1 MTYFAYYFML
11 NIYCILSEIKFLH
24 KLKVLVLKKI
34 VCLICFVIIFISFS
48 TICYAS
54 NGAFDTIK
62 LGLFFGQTAKN
73 SVNLSCDGGFF
84 VGYEQNGEFIQTM
97 AVELPSVRAFV
108 NGDGQIEIEGV
119 SAFEGDMTIK
129 PGAGFLKIEGN
140 AYRGDCQLVLK
151 DGKMTVINKLPTE
164 EYLYSVL
171 GKEMSPSWPIEA
183 LKAQAICARTYAV
196 RNWNKFSSYGFNLCT
211 TTVSQVYGGIAT
223 ESERTIDAVN
233 QTSGQLL
240 KYNGQVAEALF
251 FASDGGYTADA
262 KYVWG
267 GSVPYLTAKEDPY
280 EVNSTAS
287 YGTWTVTLSAEEVAQ
302 KLLDRSI
309 NIGRI
314 KNVRVTGEDNHTV
327 YEVEIVGDNGTYSV
341 KNDSVR
347 TLFGLKSQYFTIDA
361 KGGNSG
367 TIAENWSLFRKNA
380 YEYYVNGDFGI
391 FADGLPSAG
400 SFTFNGRGYGHRV
413 GMSQCGARDMA
424 LMGFSAYKI
433 LDFYYTGTVVE

>member
-1 MTYFAYYFML
+1 ML

-233 QTSGQLL
+233 QTRGQLL

-327 YEVEIVGDNGTYSV
+327 YEVEIIGDNGTYSV

-347 TLFGLKSQYFTIDA
+347 TVFGLKSQYFTIDA

-400 SFTFNGRGYGHRV
+400 SFTFSGRGYGHRV